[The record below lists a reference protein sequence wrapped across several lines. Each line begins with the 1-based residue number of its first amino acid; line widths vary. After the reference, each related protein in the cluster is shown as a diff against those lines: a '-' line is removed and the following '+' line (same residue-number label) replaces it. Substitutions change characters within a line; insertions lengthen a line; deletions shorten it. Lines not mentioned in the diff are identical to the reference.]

1 MIPADKLVLR
11 AMLPLALLA
20 GCGDDPKAGE
30 SKDPLPTP
38 LVITA
43 DWTAGTLSFASL
55 SALIGM
61 EPRSQAEV
69 STLDLSEYAPGPLA
83 LELTHDKKKLIVA
96 ASPGFFSVPGAGDL
110 LLGRSVPTA
119 RGKVVVVDVD
129 KQEVEAAIDTGASPM
144 GIAIT
149 PDNQRAFVAHFDSG
163 NMAVID
169 LTTFQIVADVEIGP
183 YAEEIAF
190 DDTGTVG
197 IVGYS
202 DDGSV
207 RTFAVADPA
216 NTLSPQV
223 ELDGDSAGVAF
234 FPGTKLAFVVEAPN
248 PIAVALGQPVSGYN
262 LIDVSD
268 PSAPKVLVNKR
279 EPVIAG
285 AYPVAVA
292 RNRGTGTLL
301 VPTAQDG
308 VFGVREYALE
318 GTDVKLV
325 QDVPAGEAEFL
336 GALGFAYD
344 GVNTVVMAM
353 PGQGSLILTNL
364 DTKASHT
371 IDWEQDT
378 AGPADVVIR

>member
-11 AMLPLALLA
+11 ALLPLALLA
-20 GCGDDPKAGE
+20 ACGDDPKTPGE
-30 SKDPLPTP
+30 TKDPLPTP

-43 DWTAGTLSFASL
+43 DWAAGTLSFASL

-61 EPRSQAEV
+61 EARSEAVV
-69 STLDLSEYAPGPLA
+69 STLDLSEYVPGPLA
-83 LELTHDKKKLIVA
+83 LELTHDKKKVLVA
-96 ASPGFFSVPGAGDL
+96 ASPGFFSVPGAGEL
-110 LLGRSVPTA
+110 LLGRPVPA
-119 RGKVVVVDVD
+119 GAGKLVVVDID
-129 KQEVEAAIDTGASPM
+129 RQEIEAAIDTGVTPM

-163 NMAVID
+163 NMAVVD
-169 LTTFQIVADVEIGP
+169 LTTYQIVANVEIGP

-202 DDGSV
+202 DDGSL
-207 RTFAVADPA
+207 RTFGVADPE

-223 ELDGDSAGVAF
+223 KLDGDSAGVAF
-234 FPGTKLAFVVEAPN
+234 FPDTKLAFIVEAPN
-248 PIAVALGQPVSGYN
+248 PYAVALGQAVSGYN
-262 LIDVSD
+262 LLDVSN
-268 PSAPKVLVNKR
+268 PSDPKVLVHER

-285 AYPVAVA
+285 AYPVAIA
-292 RNRGTGTLL
+292 RNRGTLL
-301 VPTAQDG
+301 VPTAQDN

-318 GTDVKLV
+318 GTEVKLV
-325 QDVPAGEAEFL
+325 QDVRVGEAEFL

-364 DTKASHT
+364 DTQASHT
-371 IDWEQDT
+371 IDWEQDE